1 MVHMTIEIITPLNY
15 AALYNFSGTL
25 QTFDSPDDFQRPEE
39 AGSIFCTLLPHVKF
53 SPKRRKGKE
62 AGKAVSEL
70 TKPKPQWVI
79 DSFNGDFILRLLGYH
94 ISTGL
99 PHLHNSAE

>member
-1 MVHMTIEIITPLNY
+1 MAHMAREIITPLNY

-25 QTFDSPDDFQRPEE
+25 QTFDSPDDLQRRQE
-39 AGSIFCTLLPHVKF
+39 AFFVSCCHMPTFP
-53 SPKRRKGKE
+53 PKRRKGKE

>member
-1 MVHMTIEIITPLNY
+1 MYHFIMSQ
-15 AALYNFSGTL
+15 ALYKHLIL
-25 QTFDSPDDFQRPEE
+25 QMTSKDPRRQE
-39 AGSIFCTLLPHVKF
+39 AFFVSCCHMSSFPPRG
-53 SPKRRKGKE
+53 
-62 AGKAVSEL
+62 GKAVSEL